1 MKLNKLTLL
10 ALGAALSMGFTAC
23 NDDDVEVVNYGD
35 AITATGAG
43 LQGATDVNPRTTDI
57 TVNFNA
63 DVEPANVS
71 KIMVNDIVPD
81 SVSATGSTLLIYMED
96 GLKASTDYTV
106 TLYPYSVRG
115 ANEEEHRFLTET
127 FSFSF
132 TTGKAFSKD
141 AVAKAPV
148 NPNATAEAK
157 KVYSFLLEN
166 YGTKTLTGAMGG
178 VAWENGYA
186 DFIAT
191 KSGKY
196 PAIVGFDFIHHI
208 ESEQGANWINYR
220 DITPVKE
227 AWENGSIP
235 TISWHWRVPEEE
247 DADPNNPVA
256 SFENVI
262 SDQEFDGSN
271 WGAWLDLAI
280 GDWVNSINEGEYL
293 IFKVKDGAT
302 GAIGIRNED
311 WSNLN
316 GVDFYDTTG
325 NLAIECTSEFLDAL
339 KANTTVH
346 ISGNVVITG
355 IVHADTPALEPKVTY
370 RYDGNKFSP
379 SAACFEGTPERA
391 IIDADIAIIAQ
402 YLGLLQDAGIP
413 VLWRPFHE
421 AAGDYSWGAWFW
433 WGKHGDETTKTLWN
447 YLYDQLTNKYKLNNL
462 IWVWTMQTS
471 AAGQLANINLL
482 RNAYPGDETVDIV
495 GTDIYKDKTGEDV
508 SAEYNLV
515 ANAIGQRKIVALSE
529 VGNLPDFEA
538 GLNNEACWSFFMNWY
553 HSNEWEEWD
562 FSDNNTRKG
571 WRQAVNLPFMLN
583 RGDFSVK

>member
-1 MKLNKLTLL
+1 M
-10 ALGAALSMGFTAC
+10 
-23 NDDDVEVVNYGD
+23 
-35 AITATGAG
+35 
-43 LQGATDVNPRTTDI
+43 
-57 TVNFNA
+57 
-63 DVEPANVS
+63 
-71 KIMVNDIVPD
+71 
-81 SVSATGSTLLIYMED
+81 
-96 GLKASTDYTV
+96 
-106 TLYPYSVRG
+106 RG

-132 TTGKAFSKD
+132 TTGKAFSKEN
-141 AVAKAPV
+141 VAKAPV

-166 YGTKTLTGAMGG
+166 YGSKTLTGAMGG

-220 DITPVKE
+220 DITPVKK

-235 TISWHWRVPEEE
+235 TISWHWRVPEED

-262 SDQEFDGSN
+262 SDKEFDCSN

-280 GDWVNSINEGEYL
+280 GDWTGNIKEGEYL

-316 GVDFYDTTG
+316 DVDYYDTTG
-325 NLAIECTSEFLDAL
+325 NLAIECTAEFLEAL

-346 ISGNVVITG
+346 ISGSVVITG

-379 SAACFEGTPERA
+379 SAARFEGTPERA
-391 IIDADIAIIAQ
+391 IIDADIAVIAQ

-413 VLWRPFHE
+413 VLFRPFHE
-421 AAGDYSWGAWFW
+421 AAGA
-433 WGKHGDETTKTLWN
+433 
-447 YLYDQLTNKYKLNNL
+447 
-462 IWVWTMQTS
+462 
-471 AAGQLANINLL
+471 
-482 RNAYPGDETVDIV
+482 VDIV
-495 GTDIYKDKTGEDV
+495 GVDIYKDKTGEDV
-508 SAEYNLV
+508 TAEYNLL
-515 ANAIGQRKIVALSE
+515 AEATGQRKIVALSE
-529 VGNLPDFEA
+529 VGNLPDFQKALE
-538 GLNNEACWSFFMNWY
+538 NEACFSFFMNWY

-562 FSDNNTRKG
+562 FSDKNTRKD
-571 WRQAVNLPFMLN
+571 WRNTVNLPFMIS
-583 RGDFSVK
+583 RGDFSLK